1 MKINRTADEKQVPNW
16 IFNDKKSLIQG
27 LFSVLIGRKTFVGYT
42 EKETL
47 TKSKQK
53 QSIIG
58 PFDHLHLSSKED
70 RERFFLI
77 YSRDYTPLFDSRS
90 ILRNFRTLDRN

>member
-1 MKINRTADEKQVPNW
+1 V
-16 IFNDKKSLIQG
+16 F
-27 LFSVLIGRKTFVGYT
+27 IGRKTFVGYT

-58 PFDHLHLSSKED
+58 PFDHLQLSSKED

-77 YSRDYTPLFDSRS
+77 YSRDYTPLFDIRS
-90 ILRNFRTLDRN
+90 ILRNFRSLDRN